1 MPKAGEMGALA
12 AGSDMATG
20 QSQTTCVQEAAAA
33 NCLED
38 AWSSFQKMRSG
49 YCNREVGKKDER
61 SCLFILTLELF
72 IQP

>member
-38 AWSSFQKMRSG
+38 AWSSFQK
-49 YCNREVGKKDER
+49 CAVAIVIAKLEKKT
-61 SCLFILTLELF
+61 SAAACLY
-72 IQP
+72 